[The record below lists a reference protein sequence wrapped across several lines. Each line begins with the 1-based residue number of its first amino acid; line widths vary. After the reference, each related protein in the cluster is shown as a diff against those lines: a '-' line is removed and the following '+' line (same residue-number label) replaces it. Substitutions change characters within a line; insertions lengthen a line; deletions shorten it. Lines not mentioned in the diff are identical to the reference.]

1 MMPKKKI
8 ATIWLGG
15 CSGCHMSMLDM
26 DERILEIAR
35 LADIVKC
42 PIVDGKE
49 LPEVDISLVEGAVTS
64 DEHLREI
71 LHIRKQSK
79 LLVAFGDC
87 AAMTNV
93 TGMRNFFL
101 LKDVIQTSYL
111 NAPGND
117 GKGSLPSHPT
127 LMKLHEKTYPLQEFV
142 PVDFTIRGCPP
153 DADTIFHVLF
163 ELLNDRVPDI
173 TAMHTLKYG

>member
-15 CSGCHMSMLDM
+15 CSGCHMSLLDM

-79 LLVAFGDC
+79 LLVALGDC
-87 AAMTNV
+87 AVMTNV
-93 TGMRNFFL
+93 TGMRNFFPF
-101 LKDVIQTSYL
+101 KDVIHAAYL
-111 NAPGND
+111 NAPSND
-117 GKGSLPSHPT
+117 AKGSLPSHPA
-127 LMKLHEKTYPLQEFV
+127 LLKLHEKTYPLQEFV
-142 PVDFTIRGCPP
+142 KVDHYIRGCPP

-163 ELLNDRVPDI
+163 ELLHDRVPDI
-173 TAMHTLKYG
+173 TSMHTLKYG

>member
-8 ATIWLGG
+8 ATIWLEG
-15 CSGCHMSMLDM
+15 CSGCHMSLLDM

-79 LLVAFGDC
+79 LLVALGDC
-87 AAMTNV
+87 AVMTNV
-93 TGMRNFFL
+93 TGMRNFFP
-101 LKDVIQTSYL
+101 LKDVIKTSYL
-111 NAPGND
+111 NAPSND
-117 GKGSLPSHPT
+117 TQGSLPSHPA
-127 LMKLHEKTYPLQEFV
+127 LLKLHEKTYPLQEFV
-142 PVDFTIRGCPP
+142 KVDHYIRGCPP

-163 ELLNDRVPDI
+163 ELLHDRVPDI
-173 TAMHTLKYG
+173 TSMHTLKYG